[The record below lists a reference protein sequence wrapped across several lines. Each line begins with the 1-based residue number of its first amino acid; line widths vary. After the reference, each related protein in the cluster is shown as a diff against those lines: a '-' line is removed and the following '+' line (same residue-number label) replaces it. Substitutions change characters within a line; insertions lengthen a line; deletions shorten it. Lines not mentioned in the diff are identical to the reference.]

1 MESKDDLIKS
11 MKIKDH
17 LRKISFFSIVKI
29 KNKPH
34 LIKVG
39 TYGNL
44 SLSRNC
50 IDNKYYLI
58 KSIKKL
64 SIINS
69 SIDYIKHQ
77 FSIFLNIKCKYLLI
91 FSSFIETDE
100 EVFIIFKY
108 FKGMSLL
115 ERLASEEDDSFLRD
129 NSKIEVLL
137 IFTQILIGISSIH
150 KQNAVHGCLS
160 IENIYI
166 DDDNNI
172 KIVGMGDF
180 PEKEE
185 IFLDYQT
192 KERLLY
198 KTSTQKSDY
207 FNLGGILYEMLH
219 KHSPFIKTYQSD
231 NLYQDEDEDEAIISN
246 ILNLKYKL
254 NKEIQENGDNDN
266 IKYLITYLLNKS
278 ETINSIDDLMNN
290 QYIQSLLLLFLK
302 NKVDNIK
309 IINENDYSHYYNILS
324 SEEDDLEFDIYENIQ
339 NNSESK
345 EIVGKSNKSSSIY
358 LDVIN
363 ESNVNNCYNEN
374 LLGACVFS
382 GNSKQIRNTNSSS
395 RPSKLG
401 YLLSN
406 LRITK
411 FSVKREKNEKSN
423 KHLSINC
430 FDINNSVVE
439 NDIDSSIVENLD
451 EKTEKE
457 EEEDI
462 KNEVIEEIVDD
473 DILCTSIND
482 KNKYEEGYIN
492 ENSTFSIRK
501 SVYKPNRIS
510 SDMKN
515 QLNQLNQLNNKAL
528 STLETNIS
536 SQNPANMER
545 GRESNLKSLLL
556 ESEISRKLKNIT
568 KSLDEIEEVYGKGQI
583 AKKEYKIEE
592 LNETKAIPYLIKEGR
607 NIYKLKKYQKNKM
620 SFEELSDCENQ
631 ERTVYTG
638 DKNENDKN
646 KGVFNSFFN
655 MFKIFQCG
663 DDLK

>member
-1 MESKDDLIKS
+1 MEIKDDLIKS
-11 MKIKDH
+11 IKIKDH
-17 LRKISFFSIVKI
+17 LKKISFFSFVNI

-44 SLSRNC
+44 SLSRNI

-58 KSIKKL
+58 KSIKKS

-77 FSIFLNIKCKYLLI
+77 FYIFFNIKCKYLLNL
-91 FSSFIETDE
+91 SSFIETDD

-115 ERLASEEDDSFLRD
+115 ERLLLEEDDAFLRI
-129 NSKIEVLL
+129 NTKITVQLV
-137 IFTQILIGISSIH
+137 FTQILIGISSIH
-150 KQNAVHGCLS
+150 KQNAVHGSLS

-166 DDDNNI
+166 DDDNHI

-180 PEKEE
+180 PEKED

-207 FNLGGILYEMLH
+207 FNMGGILYEMLH
-219 KHSPFIKTYQSD
+219 KHSPFIKTCQSD
-231 NLYQDEDEDEAIISN
+231 SLGQDEDEVEDIISN

-254 NKEIQENGDNDN
+254 NKEIEENCDDDN
-266 IKYLITYLLNKS
+266 IKYLITYLLNQS
-278 ETINSIDDLMNN
+278 ETIISIDDLMNN
-290 QYIQSLLLLFLK
+290 QYIQSLLLVFLK
-302 NKVDNIK
+302 NKVDKIK
-309 IINENDYSHYYNILS
+309 IIKENDYIHYFNVLS
-324 SEEDDLEFDIYENIQ
+324 SEEDDSDFDIDEYNQ
-339 NNSESK
+339 NNNESK
-345 EIVGKSNKSSSIY
+345 EILGKSNKSSSIC

-363 ESNVNNCYNEN
+363 ESNSNHCYNEN
-374 LLGACVFS
+374 LLGACLSS
-382 GNSKQIRNTNSSS
+382 GNSKQVRNTNSSS

-411 FSVKREKNEKSN
+411 FSIKREKNEKSN
-423 KHLSINC
+423 KNLSINN
-430 FDINNSVVE
+430 FDINNSVVVK
-439 NDIDSSIVENLD
+439 NIDNRNAENLD
-451 EKTEKE
+451 EKNEKEKEKE
-457 EEEDI
+457 ED
-462 KNEVIEEIVDD
+462 KNGVIEELVDD
-473 DILCTSIND
+473 DILCTSVND

-510 SDMKN
+510 SNMKN

-536 SQNPANMER
+536 TQNHRNTES
-545 GRESNLKSLLL
+545 GRESNLKSFLL

-568 KSLDEIEEVYGKGQI
+568 KSLDELEEVYGKGKM
-583 AKKEYKIEE
+583 ARKDYKTDE
-592 LNETKAIPYLIKEGR
+592 LTEPKPIPYLKREER
-607 NIYKLKKYQKNKM
+607 NIYILKKYQNNKI
-620 SFEELSDCENQ
+620 SFEELSDCENK
-631 ERTVYTG
+631 EKTG
-638 DKNENDKN
+638 YIGDNNENN
-646 KGVFNSFFN
+646 IGVFNSFLN
-655 MFKIFQCG
+655 MFKIFKCG
-663 DDLK
+663 DNLK